1 MKTIKANPDLLD
13 LARDLIAANP
23 MEAYAAGVVI
33 LLAVTYKLR
42 HAF

>member
-1 MKTIKANPDLLD
+1 MKTIKVNPDLIEI
-13 LARDLIAANP
+13 AQNLIAANP

-33 LLAVTYKLR
+33 LLSVCYKLR